1 MGVEVFLVWLVCL
14 RFLNWGGWVL
24 VICFGVLSG
33 FLILL
38 GFDYVLVLFVC
49 FCFVVGFFFF
59 ILFFRFGLVVF
70 CFFVF
75 LGFFSERSFLSG
87 QLKLKLQVEL
97 SQHSG

>member
-49 FCFVVGFFFF
+49 FCFVVGFFS
-59 ILFFRFGLVVF
+59 LFCFLGLVWL
-70 CFFVF
+70 FFVF
-75 LGFFSERSFLSG
+75 SVFWVFFLKGLFYLGS
-87 QLKLKLQVEL
+87 
-97 SQHSG
+97 